1 MNFLHISTHTRSPKQ
16 FYMHHLDFITLNL
29 SVQLNFLLYFLLAYI
44 IARNNYLWQLNAY
57 HQRKLYLKYPD
68 TQAFFANQQLLEHL
82 HKRQLFFKVLSIL
95 TNFLIQR
102 TLHFLGV
109 LLQLTFLLI
118 SLYFAAVVIHLLTHD
133 QQIE

>member
-1 MNFLHISTHTRSPKQ
+1 MLLPE
-16 FYMHHLDFITLNL
+16 FITLNL
-29 SVQLNFLLYFLLAYI
+29 SLHLNFLLYFLLAFI
-44 IARNNYLWQLNAY
+44 ITRNNYLWQLNAY

-82 HKRQLFFKVLSIL
+82 QKRQLFFKVLAIL
-95 TNFLIQR
+95 TNILIQR

-109 LLQLTFLLI
+109 LLQLAVLLL
-118 SLYFAAVVIHLLTHD
+118 SLYFAAVVIHLITH